1 VDFGLL
7 LIIVFILAPLL
18 ERLLAA
24 GRKGTDE
31 LPPGQEP
38 PGQRMPQ
45 QRMPP
50 GQRMPQQRLPQQRP
64 PEEEQTPFRSVPAS
78 HGEDDSAA
86 SVLPDDL
93 WEILTGEKRPPS
105 RPQPPTPP
113 PEREP
118 ASMRTETA
126 ERPPI
131 DREPPRPIDRDVPR
145 PIDRPAPP
153 PLDRRPDRPQRRE
166 RTPIPRDRAPRSRER
181 PVEVRDRTPRERD
194 PERLR
199 PDRPPSSA
207 DKYVRPEHV
216 RTERPVHVRAE
227 RVLTSYDDNIPG
239 DEERHDRFH
248 ERLDRS
254 AALAAAAAAGRAA
267 ASGPELYRFND
278 AADLR
283 RAIVMAEI
291 LGPPKALE

>member
-18 ERLLAA
+18 ERLLAR

-31 LPPGQEP
+31 LPPGQRP
-38 PGQRMPQ
+38 PEQRMPPQRFPQQRMPQ
-45 QRMPP
+45 QRPA
-50 GQRMPQQRLPQQRP
+50 

-78 HGEDDSAA
+78 HGDDDSAA

-93 WEILTGEKRPPS
+93 WEILTGEKRPPA
-105 RPQPPTPP
+105 RTQPPAPP
-113 PEREP
+113 PAREP

-131 DREPPRPIDRDVPR
+131 DREVPRPIDRDVPR

-153 PLDRRPDRPQRRE
+153 PLDRRPDSARRRE
-166 RTPIPRDRAPRSRER
+166 RTPVQRDRSPRSRER
-181 PVEVRDRTPRERD
+181 PVELRDRTPRERD
-194 PERLR
+194 SGRLR
-199 PDRPPSSA
+199 PGRPASSA

-239 DEERHDRFH
+239 DEERHDSFH

-254 AALAAAAAAGRAA
+254 AALAAAAAAAGRSATP
-267 ASGPELYRFND
+267 GPELYRFND